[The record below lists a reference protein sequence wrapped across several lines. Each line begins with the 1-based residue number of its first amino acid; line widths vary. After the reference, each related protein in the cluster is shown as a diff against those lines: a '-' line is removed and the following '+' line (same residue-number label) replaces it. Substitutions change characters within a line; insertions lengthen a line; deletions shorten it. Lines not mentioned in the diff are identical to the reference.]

1 MQQTKILTPFFSFG
15 IRQKLSLILLV
26 VLLTSLALSGWLAL
40 EQEKV
45 NTLQEINQRGSD
57 ISRFV
62 AKSLSYS
69 VVGYDY
75 HTIQLLVDEITLS
88 EDISYARVTNQKGS
102 LMAESGTREPDFT
115 SSQVLFTEDI
125 KLNSEVVG
133 KLELGLSTAKTIKNL
148 EEKKYTVLQRE
159 VFIVF
164 LIALG
169 EFIALSFF
177 IIRPVRIMSKTLIAG
192 IDENG
197 HIVDKIPVVSRDEF
211 GQLAES
217 FNFLS
222 ERLNEVN
229 SKLQSKIEL
238 ADKQL
243 LETNQQ
249 LRIQS
254 EELKAINENFKKLS
268 VTDDLTGLCN
278 RRHFD
283 QLIYSELL
291 TARRHG
297 DFNSLIIFDIDN
309 FKKIN
314 DSYGHPCGDSILREI
329 ATLLKK
335 RMRKT
340 DFLCRLG
347 GEEFVV
353 LCKRADKESAMMI
366 AEDMRKIVEE
376 NSFTFSEWV
385 INITISLGVATLG
398 PEDKLGEP
406 DLAYRQADQAVYY
419 SKKNGRNCST
429 HFNDIKVNNNEGAE
443 HV

>member
-15 IRQKLSLILLV
+15 IRQKLSLILLI
-26 VLLTSLALSGWLAL
+26 VLLTALTVSGWMAL

-102 LMAESGTREPDFT
+102 LMAESGVKETDFAST
-115 SSQVLFTEDI
+115 QVLFTEDI
-125 KLNSEVVG
+125 KLNSKVVG

-148 EEKKYTVLQRE
+148 EEKKYTILQRE

-164 LIALG
+164 LIAVG

-177 IIRPVRIMSKTLIAG
+177 IIRPVRIMSKTLVTSV
-192 IDENG
+192 DENG
-197 HIVDKIPVVSRDEF
+197 HIIDKIPIVSRDEF
-211 GQLAES
+211 GQLAAS
-217 FNFLS
+217 FNYLS
-222 ERLNEVN
+222 ERLNDVN
-229 SKLQSKIEL
+229 LKLQSKIEL

-243 LETNQQ
+243 VKTNQQ
-249 LRIQS
+249 LLVQS
-254 EELKAINENFKKLS
+254 EELKVISENFKKLS

-278 RRHFD
+278 RRHFE
-283 QLIYSELL
+283 QLLYSELE

-297 DFNSLIIFDIDN
+297 DFNSVIIFDIDY
-309 FKKIN
+309 FKKVN
-314 DSYGHPCGDSILREI
+314 DTYGHPCGDSVLRDI
-329 ATLLKK
+329 AKLLRH

-340 DFLCRLG
+340 DFFCRLG

-353 LCKRADKESAMMI
+353 LCKRANKESVMMI
-366 AEDMRKIVEE
+366 AEDLRKTVEGAH
-376 NSFTFSEWV
+376 FTCAEQV
-385 INITISLGVATLG
+385 INITISIGVSTLG
-398 PEDKLGEP
+398 PEDEIDEP
-406 DLAYRQADQAVYY
+406 DIAYRQADQAVYY
-419 SKKNGRNCST
+419 SKQNGRNCCT
-429 HFNDIKVNNNEGAE
+429 HFNDIKATEDEGA
-443 HV
+443 VNV

>member
-1 MQQTKILTPFFSFG
+1 M
-15 IRQKLSLILLV
+15 
-26 VLLTSLALSGWLAL
+26 AL

-102 LMAESGTREPDFT
+102 LMAESGVKETDFAST
-115 SSQVLFTEDI
+115 QVLFTEDI

-159 VFIVF
+159 VLIVF

-169 EFIALSFF
+169 ELLALSFF
-177 IIRPVRIMSKTLIAG
+177 IIRPVRMMSKTLVAG
-192 IDENG
+192 VDENG
-197 HIVDKIPVVSRDEF
+197 HIVNKIPIVSRDEF

-217 FNFLS
+217 FNILS
-222 ERLNEVN
+222 DRLNDVN
-229 SKLQSKIEL
+229 LKLQSKIEL

-243 LETNQQ
+243 VATNQQ

-254 EELKAINENFKKLS
+254 EELKVINDNFKKLS
-268 VTDDLTGLCN
+268 NTDDLTGLCN
-278 RRHFD
+278 RRHFE
-283 QLIYSELL
+283 ELMYNEL
-291 TARRHG
+291 ETARRHG
-297 DFNSLIIFDIDN
+297 DSNSVIIFDIDY
-309 FKKIN
+309 FKNVN
-314 DSYGHPCGDSILREI
+314 DTYGHPCGDSVLRDVS
-329 ATLLKK
+329 TLLKE

-353 LCKRADKESAMMI
+353 LCKRAEKESAMKI
-366 AEDMRKIVEE
+366 AEDMRKTVEGTQ
-376 NSFTFSEWV
+376 FTFAESV
-385 INITISLGVATLG
+385 INITISLGVATMG
-398 PEDKLGEP
+398 PDDKFNDP
-406 DLAYRQADQAVYY
+406 DLAYRQADQAVYF

-429 HFNDIKVNNNEGAE
+429 HFNDIKSDIR
-443 HV
+443 